1 MTTETGTLAELNVK
15 PGDVVECVWPGGY
28 RYKHTIACVSD
39 GIYYSK
45 DTGGELGDAV
55 PWRIVSRASDPDTPK
70 LWRDMTREE
79 KGALLL
85 AAHEGKVIE
94 YEAHGWRATAANDPG
109 WFDDTAYRIRP
120 EPKRE
125 TVTLRGGNFGKNGA
139 VAWSFRHS
147 GHIGPDTHRITF
159 DLLDGNIPPGIY
171 TSPEGHN
178 IEVERING

>member
-1 MTTETGTLAELNVK
+1 MSRMETGTLAELNVK

-55 PWRIVSRASDPDTPK
+55 PWRIVSRAPDPAIPK

-109 WFDDTAYRIRP
+109 WFDDTAYRVRP
-120 EPKRE
+120 EPKPE
-125 TVTLRGGNFGKNGA
+125 TLVLFGGSDLRWAFNT
-139 VAWSFRHS
+139 RLM
-147 GHIGPDTHRITF
+147 PRDTHRLTLP
-159 DLLDGNIPPGIY
+159 LLDGDLAPGKY
-171 TSPEGHN
+171 TSPEGHVTT
-178 IEVERING
+178 VERING